1 MGTFCT
7 FLILSIHKGQYQA
20 IDLDQTRMDKR
31 DDLYRAKGIVLPAEQ
46 GGKCRS
52 VDFAI
57 SLICGISNI
66 RLTLTR
72 HIFIDLE
79 KINFDE
85 NTSSSICSFAAARI
99 KVFIEKLLRGFKH
112 CILEVYCIILVQT
125 AICSLGIRG
134 THRKNIE
141 NLNSC
146 FAHGPGGV
154 RVVKLYALNKQE
166 K

>member
-1 MGTFCT
+1 MQLIELDYVIELNQSKAINFNEIILVKISRSDHRLMGTFCT

-79 KINFDE
+79 
-85 NTSSSICSFAAARI
+85 
-99 KVFIEKLLRGFKH
+99 
-112 CILEVYCIILVQT
+112 
-125 AICSLGIRG
+125 
-134 THRKNIE
+134 
-141 NLNSC
+141 
-146 FAHGPGGV
+146 
-154 RVVKLYALNKQE
+154 
-166 K
+166 